1 MSNLPQNT
9 GQAGINLIKEFEGL
23 ELSKYRDAVGLW
35 TIGYGHLIRS
45 GETFER
51 SLTEQEAEALLRK
64 DLLESERGIRRLVSV
79 PLTQNQ
85 FDALVSFV
93 FNVGVGRLAT
103 STLLK
108 KLNAQDY
115 RGAADELPK
124 WNKAGGN
131 VLPGLTRRRQAERA
145 LFNQ

>member
-124 WNKAGGN
+124 WNRAGGN
-131 VLPGLTRRRQAERA
+131 VLEGLTRRRQAERA
-145 LFNQ
+145 LFKQ

>member
-23 ELSKYRDAVGLW
+23 KLSKYRDAVGLW

-124 WNKAGGN
+124 WNRAGGN
-131 VLPGLTRRRQAERA
+131 VLEGLTRRRQAERA
-145 LFNQ
+145 LFKQ

>member
-124 WNKAGGN
+124 WNRAGGN